1 MGESVEGTRN
11 KDRRGRAHG
20 YCSEAHRTKNFLDFI
35 YFKHKGLIARKASSD
50 LFICLLV
57 WALWDRDSLCS
68 TRCPR
73 IHCVSQEQPCGNPPA
88 SASWVW
94 ELTTGVYNPLL
105 AIRSL
110 FSQISQEPSTM
121 SIAFSSVT
129 SSNWF
134 VTTLRRSVGD
144 G

>member
-20 YCSEAHRTKNFLDFI
+20 HCSEAHRTKSCLDSIF
-35 YFKHKGLIARKASSD
+35 FKHTGLIARKASSD

-68 TRCPR
+68 THCPR
-73 IHCVSQEQPCGNPPA
+73 IHCVSQAQPCGNPPA

-94 ELTTGVYNPLL
+94 KLTRGVYHPLL
-105 AIRSL
+105 ARRSL
-110 FSQISQEPSTM
+110 FSQISQEPSIM
-121 SIAFSSVT
+121 SIAFLSLSS
-129 SSNWF
+129 SDWF
-134 VTTLRRSVGD
+134 VTILKISAGD